1 MFKHPVNCICNDIA
15 TWALPVLG
23 IAPIHHVAR
32 GLRYNVSPLDTAAG
46 TQQIDEAHAE
56 E

>member
-23 IAPIHHVAR
+23 IAPIHHVER
-32 GLRYNVSPLDTAAG
+32 GLRYNVSPLDTAAEA
-46 TQQIDEAHAE
+46 QQIDEAHAE